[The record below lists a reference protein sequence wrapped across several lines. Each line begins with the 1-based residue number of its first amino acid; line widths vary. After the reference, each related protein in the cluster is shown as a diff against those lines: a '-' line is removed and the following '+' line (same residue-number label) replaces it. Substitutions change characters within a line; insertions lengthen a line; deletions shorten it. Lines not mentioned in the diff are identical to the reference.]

1 MLLLIVGA
9 WVARRERFFL
19 VVASWFAFDMMMH
32 LGFGFGLNEVYIMT
46 AHWAY
51 VMPIAVG
58 YLLVT
63 QPQRRRTTAVATV
76 ALTTLWLWIYNAA
89 LIVKYLC

>member
-1 MLLLIVGA
+1 
-9 WVARRERFFL
+9 
-19 VVASWFAFDMMMH
+19 
-32 LGFGFGLNEVYIMT
+32 MT